1 MCVFEK
7 LESQE
12 MSFLANDLNGESIIQ
27 IVWVISVDQQIAYYS
42 ASKDRESERILQ
54 NPHGFHASSLYKY

>member
-1 MCVFEK
+1 
-7 LESQE
+7 

-27 IVWVISVDQQIAYYS
+27 IVWVISVDQQIAHYS